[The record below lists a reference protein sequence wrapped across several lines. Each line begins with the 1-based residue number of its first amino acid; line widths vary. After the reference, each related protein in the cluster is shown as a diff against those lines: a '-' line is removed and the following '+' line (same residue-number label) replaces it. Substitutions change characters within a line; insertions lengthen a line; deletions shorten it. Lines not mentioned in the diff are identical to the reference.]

1 MHALRDL
8 PRLAREFDSPR
19 PAYPLPWIRERQLRG
34 GEKVPRLTDA
44 RVNVEGGYF

>member
-34 GEKVPRLTDA
+34 GEKVPRLADA
-44 RVNVEGGYF
+44 RVNVESGYF